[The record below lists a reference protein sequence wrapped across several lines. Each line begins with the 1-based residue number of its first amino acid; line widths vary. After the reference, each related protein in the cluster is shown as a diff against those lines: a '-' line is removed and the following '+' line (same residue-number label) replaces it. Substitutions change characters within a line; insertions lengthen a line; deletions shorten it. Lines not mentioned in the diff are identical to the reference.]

1 MRPRQVVVVT
11 GTGTEIG
18 KTWVA
23 AQLIA
28 SLREAGVTVAAR
40 KPAQSFVAGE
50 TVTDA
55 DVLAQASGEAPDV
68 VCPRDRRYPVPMAPP
83 MAAEALGLEPPSLSG
98 LAREIEDG
106 WPDAQVDIGIVEGAG
121 GVASP
126 QATDG
131 DTADLARALRAER
144 AVLVADAGLGTINL
158 VRMSIAALA
167 PVPVLVFL
175 NRYEA
180 SDGLHRANRTWL
192 QERDCLE
199 VVVDVGVLA
208 GAITPPG
215 TTHR

>member
-23 AQLIA
+23 ARLLA
-28 SLREAGVTVAAR
+28 VLKAAGATVAAR
-40 KPAQSFVAGE
+40 KPAQSFEAGE

-55 DVLAQASGEAPDV
+55 DLLAAASGEVPDA
-68 VCPRDRRYPVPMAPP
+68 VCNRDRWYPVPMAPP
-83 MAAEALGLEPPSLSG
+83 MAAEALGLEAPSLSR
-98 LAREIEDG
+98 LVQEIEDG
-106 WPDAQVDIGIVEGAG
+106 WPAEQVDVGIVEGAG

-131 DTADLARALRAER
+131 DTADLARALRADK

-158 VRMSIAALA
+158 VRLSAAALA
-167 PVPVLVFL
+167 PVPLVVFL

-180 SDGLHRANRTWL
+180 SDALHRANRAWL
-192 QERDCLE
+192 QQRDCLD
-199 VVVDVGVLA
+199 VVVDMGALV
-208 GAITPPG
+208 GAISPPG